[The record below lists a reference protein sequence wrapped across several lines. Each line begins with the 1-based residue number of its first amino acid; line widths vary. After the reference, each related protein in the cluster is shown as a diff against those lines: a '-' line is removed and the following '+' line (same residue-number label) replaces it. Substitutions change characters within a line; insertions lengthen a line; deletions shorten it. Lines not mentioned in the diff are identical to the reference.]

1 MRPDALLDG
10 RLKLRHLVLF
20 TAVVENGGVVK
31 AAEHLHLAQPAVTRA
46 IRELESILG
55 VELFERG
62 RRGMT
67 PTAFGDA
74 FADHAEAVLLQLR
87 RAERHVRELH
97 DGDAGT
103 ATVGT
108 HLAGSNVLL
117 PRAIANVKAARPRVT
132 VAVREATPDRLLA
145 DLLSGEIDMTV
156 GRLTPISD
164 HRIRQDPLYR
174 EPIRLVARTGHP
186 AHSWQDPSLQD
197 LLEYPW
203 IVPVAQT
210 ALRQE
215 LEDALAAR
223 GLPMPQDRIECTS
236 ILTMRG
242 LLTDTDVIAVLPLL
256 VAREDQQ
263 LALLPTP
270 LEAEQTVGVTTAA
283 GGTMT
288 PAAQLLLE
296 QLDEAAEEIR
306 GSIGSAQR

>member
-1 MRPDALLDG
+1 M
-10 RLKLRHLVLF
+10 
-20 TAVVENGGVVK
+20 
-31 AAEHLHLAQPAVTRA
+31 
-46 IRELESILG
+46 
-55 VELFERG
+55 
-62 RRGMT
+62 
-67 PTAFGDA
+67 
-74 FADHAEAVLLQLR
+74 
-87 RAERHVRELH
+87 
-97 DGDAGT
+97 
-103 ATVGT
+103 
-108 HLAGSNVLL
+108 
-117 PRAIANVKAARPRVT
+117 
-132 VAVREATPDRLLA
+132 
-145 DLLSGEIDMTV
+145 
-156 GRLTPISD
+156 
-164 HRIRQDPLYR
+164 
-174 EPIRLVARTGHP
+174 
-186 AHSWQDPSLQD
+186 
-197 LLEYPW
+197 
-203 IVPVAQT
+203 AQT

>member
-1 MRPDALLDG
+1 MKPDALLDG
-10 RLKLRHLVLF
+10 RLKLRHLVLL
-20 TAVVENGGVVK
+20 TAVIEHGGVVK

-62 RRGMT
+62 PRGMT
-67 PTAFGDA
+67 PTAFGEA

-87 RAERHVRELH
+87 RAERHVRELA
-97 DGDAGT
+97 DGNEGT

-108 HLAGSNVLL
+108 HLAGSNALL
-117 PRAIANVKAARPRVT
+117 PRAIANVKAARPRAT
-132 VAVREATPDRLLA
+132 VVVREATPDRLLA

-164 HRIRQDPLYR
+164 PRIRQEPLYR

-186 AHSWQDPSLQD
+186 AHAWQEPSLED

-236 ILTMRG
+236 ILTMRA
-242 LLTDTDVIAVLPLL
+242 LLTDTDVIAALPLL
-256 VAREDQQ
+256 IARDDEQI
-263 LALLPTP
+263 ALLPTP

-283 GGTMT
+283 GGTMAPT
-288 PAAQLLLE
+288 AALLRD
-296 QLDEAAEEIR
+296 QLDEAGAEIR
-306 GSIGSAQR
+306 RKIELDT